1 MTRRRPRTPRRRPHR
16 PRNSRPHPA
25 RGTPAPRS
33 AGRLRDR
40 TDRPS
45 TCRRTPSARRCVS
58 GGRLRPVRVAR
69 LHRGAARN
77 HVTVSDSQVPWR
89 GGGWPGAGL
98 LIAASTAAAVG
109 LVVGGLADV
118 GSLAVQLWAVL
129 LAVGVEALRRR

>member
-16 PRNSRPHPA
+16 PRNSRPCPA

-40 TDRPS
+40 TGRPF
-45 TCRRTPSARRCVS
+45 TRRRAPSARRCVS
-58 GGRLRPVRVAR
+58 GGRLRPVRMAR
-69 LHRGAARN
+69 AHRGTARN
-77 HVTVSDSQVPWR
+77 HVAVSDSQAPWQGSGR
-89 GGGWPGAGL
+89 PGAWL
-98 LIAASTAAAVG
+98 LITASTAAAVG
-109 LVVGGLADV
+109 LVGGGLADV